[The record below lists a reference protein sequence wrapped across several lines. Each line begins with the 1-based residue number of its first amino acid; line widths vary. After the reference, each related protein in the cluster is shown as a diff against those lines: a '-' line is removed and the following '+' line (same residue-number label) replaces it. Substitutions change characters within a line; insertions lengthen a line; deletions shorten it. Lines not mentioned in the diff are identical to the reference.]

1 MSGLNRLIVFQF
13 FPLFGFVFNVNTLKV
28 SVIRT
33 GNPKWKEVEDTMYSE
48 CVKEGKTTQWL
59 KEKWQKD
66 KQQSTKHTHK
76 TKDRVTRSQLKQGV
90 NTSGPKTQNG
100 DEQNN

>member
-90 NTSGPKTQNG
+90 NTGGPKTQNG